1 MINGNFL
8 WSHGKCAVG
17 MSVGINPASFFDN
30 FITNMTFLSA
40 NKLTHGYLSY
50 FAKFRR
56 KKIACKK
63 RFEEKR
69 EMNKKIATP
78 RNTMRSE
85 KNGNI
90 DREEFISSS
99 YVWTRAIV

>member
-1 MINGNFL
+1 
-8 WSHGKCAVG
+8 
-17 MSVGINPASFFDN
+17 
-30 FITNMTFLSA
+30 
-40 NKLTHGYLSY
+40 
-50 FAKFRR
+50 
-56 KKIACKK
+56 
-63 RFEEKR
+63 
-69 EMNKKIATP
+69 MNKKIATP

>member
-1 MINGNFL
+1 
-8 WSHGKCAVG
+8 
-17 MSVGINPASFFDN
+17 MSKIEKENTRLRLN
-30 FITNMTFLSA
+30 LS
-40 NKLTHGYLSY
+40 GCFLSY